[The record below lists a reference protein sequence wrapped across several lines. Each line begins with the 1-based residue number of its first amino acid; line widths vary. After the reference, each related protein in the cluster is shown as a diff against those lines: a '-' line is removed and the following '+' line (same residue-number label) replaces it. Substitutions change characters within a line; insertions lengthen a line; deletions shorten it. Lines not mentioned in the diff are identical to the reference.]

1 MASNSSRNSGVA
13 TSTTSL
19 VCVTGEKNEMPQE
32 TTISWIIHDMEDK
45 MKTYPPG
52 KVLKTDIFRI
62 KNSKW
67 LCKVWPNGWGADCK
81 SNISF
86 AVESLNKEALEVK
99 SEWNV
104 GKNANGW
111 FKSYN
116 FMYKFPSSGTG
127 RGFSNALSHTFVQ
140 ENKKQLIKGSRME
153 LMIKISLVEDTP
165 SPQDNLKEEASE
177 INRLRNLSENFSNL
191 LVDENSSDFLII
203 CGDDKFPVHRNVLK
217 ARSSFFNGLLRN
229 ENNYAEN
236 NTGQLVINNMDSG
249 TVKIVIEYIYTGK
262 IKDLESKAVQLLK
275 AADMYDFPLLKKCCE
290 DELISSMNLENVV
303 DLFVLAAD
311 HNASDLKVVAKK
323 MILKNKADIVK
334 QEGYQAKMGTLV
346 FELFEAM

>member
-1 MASNSSRNSGVA
+1 MESSDSDSESVKKSDSPYNDANLDQMGTDVSLAPCGSCEACNVTEDCGTTCENCVNNYIQTAIENSSNPNLLPCVKRMCQAKKRIGV
-13 TSTTSL
+13 
-19 VCVTGEKNEMPQE
+19 K
-32 TTISWIIHDMEDK
+32 ME
-45 MKTYPPG
+45 
-52 KVLKTDIFRI
+52 KVL
-62 KNSKW
+62 
-67 LCKVWPNGWGADCK
+67 
-81 SNISF
+81 
-86 AVESLNKEALEVK
+86 
-99 SEWNV
+99 
-104 GKNANGW
+104 
-111 FKSYN
+111 
-116 FMYKFPSSGTG
+116 
-127 RGFSNALSHTFVQ
+127 
-140 ENKKQLIKGSRME
+140 
-153 LMIKISLVEDTP
+153 
-165 SPQDNLKEEASE
+165 ASE